1 VRRGGIGIN
10 RQVRAALFPFVRV
23 VAYFSGM
30 RKRLAIVA
38 SVLSLALLAPLS
50 AEGVEYG
57 QDATGDPNAIRITGT
72 GSSAFLYSDRIVFTA
87 AHVVDVLGDNFVKDA
102 YLFAPGVKSGPDQKR
117 YLIQKVL
124 KAPTYR
130 ARVGTDNTR
139 IDDFAIII
147 LRESMPVRNI
157 VQVASLAD
165 IESFIREKAPVE
177 MVGYGFQNVA
187 MRKDGQAWNTM
198 SPHKMTSVLVSGDD
212 LRKYYNAYPTWHQ
225 PNQTFLDFGIPN
237 NEKDGS
243 VCDGDSGAGFFVQK
257 GNVRYYIGAV
267 GGLQAGITNCNA
279 PLGRFAPNGGMSGV
293 NPAYKHLALIKEA
306 EDFVAN
312 EKKLEAAKEE
322 ARVAAELKAKQEAEE
337 KARVEAELKAKLEAE
352 AKIAAEAAAKVA
364 ADAALL
370 AATKK
375 SQDLVKKLNVG
386 KSCAKL
392 KSTKAVSGVKF
403 VCVKKG
409 KKLVWALS

>member
-1 VRRGGIGIN
+1 MKK
-10 RQVRAALFPFVRV
+10 LFVLI
-23 VAYFSGM
+23 
-30 RKRLAIVA
+30 LAV
-38 SVLSLALLAPLS
+38 SFLAPLS

-87 AHVVDVLGDNFVKDA
+87 AHVVDVLGDNFVKEA

-198 SPHKMTSVLVSGDD
+198 SPHKMTSVLLSGDD

-225 PNQTFLDFGIPN
+225 PNQTILDLGIPN

-267 GGLQAGITNCNA
+267 GGSQAGITNCNA

-293 NPAYKHLALIKEA
+293 NPAYKNLALVKEA

-312 EKKLEAAKEE
+312 EKRLEAAMEE
-322 ARVAAELKAKQEAEE
+322 ARVAAEVKAKQEAEE
-337 KARVEAELKAKLEAE
+337 KARVEAEAKAKLEAK
-352 AKIAAEAAAKVA
+352 AA

-375 SQDLVKKLNVG
+375 SQELAKKLNVG